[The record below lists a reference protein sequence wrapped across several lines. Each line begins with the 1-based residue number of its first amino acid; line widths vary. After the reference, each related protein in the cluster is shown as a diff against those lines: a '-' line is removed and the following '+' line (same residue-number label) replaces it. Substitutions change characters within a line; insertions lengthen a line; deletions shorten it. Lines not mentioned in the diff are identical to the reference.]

1 MYIVVMAVTTYLIR
15 MLPLTI
21 FKKQITNRFVRSFLF
36 YVPYACLTAMTIPAI
51 FYATSSVA
59 SAAIGLAAAVILS
72 FMGGGLPTL
81 TTRAD
86 DSHAAPVCEFP
97 KALSHL

>member
-21 FKKQITNRFVRSFLF
+21 FKKQITNKFVRSFLF

-72 FMGGGLPTL
+72 FMGRGLPTV
-81 TTRAD
+81 
-86 DSHAAPVCEFP
+86 AAIACIAVFVAERFI
-97 KALSHL
+97 H

>member
-1 MYIVVMAVTTYLIR
+1 MRTCMYIVVMTDMTYLIR
-15 MLPLTI
+15 MQPLTI

-72 FMGGGLPTL
+72 FMGGGLPTV
-81 TTRAD
+81 
-86 DSHAAPVCEFP
+86 AAIACIAVFVAERFI
-97 KALSHL
+97 H